1 MAQAANVRS
10 LEALR
15 EFRVALIKFIDK
27 AKRAISTSDSEVMR
41 TQMWLDSH
49 QPAHWKRELR
59 KSEER
64 LNQAKSELFRA
75 TISQPDNPR
84 GPTDQVRLVNRRKAE
99 IEHAKLKYEKTKR
112 WSRTFER
119 STNEYRGSISPLSS
133 ALDGTAHKAVV
144 LIERSIETLES
155 YVSSKAPTSAETLT
169 APDGDSISRK
179 GAEQTEQTKNTTK
192 QEPHDEHANSDSTT
206 NQGNESTDVS
216 MESDD

>member
-27 AKRAISTSDSEVMR
+27 AKRAVATSDSEVMR
-41 TQMWLDSH
+41 TQMWIDSH

-84 GPTDQVRLVNRRKAE
+84 GPTDQVRLVNKRKAE
-99 IEHAKLKYEKTKR
+99 IEYVKQKLEKTKR

-119 STNEYRGSISPLSS
+119 STNEYRGAISPLSS

-144 LIERSIETLES
+144 LIERSITTLES
-155 YVSSKAPTSAETLT
+155 YLKSVTPISEESAQATKATKAKSIARKRDAEM
-169 APDGDSISRK
+169 
-179 GAEQTEQTKNTTK
+179 EHTEK
-192 QEPHDEHANSDSTT
+192 QNEHANSNSTT
-206 NQGNESTDVS
+206 DQSNEDTDVPV
-216 MESDD
+216 ESDD

>member
-27 AKRAISTSDSEVMR
+27 AKRAVSTSDSEVMR

-112 WSRTFER
+112 WSRMFER

-144 LIERSIETLES
+144 LIERSIATLES
-155 YVSSKAPTSAETLT
+155 YLSSETPTSAETLT
-169 APDGDSISRK
+169 APEGDSIARK
-179 GAEQTEQTKNTTK
+179 GAEQSESN
-192 QEPHDEHANSDSTT
+192 HEHADSDRTT
-206 NQGNESTDVS
+206 DQGNERLDVP
-216 MESDD
+216 MEADD